1 VVGYYSARLYSV
13 FTKKTI
19 DRNRFAPIM
28 RILHPKR
35 SRPENGHQPRD
46 RTAAP
51 GIGAEKTTD
60 ALSQGKALV
69 FKQQYSIEEDK

>member
-1 VVGYYSARLYSV
+1 
-13 FTKKTI
+13 
-19 DRNRFAPIM
+19 M

>member
-1 VVGYYSARLYSV
+1 MCIH
-13 FTKKTI
+13 TKK
-19 DRNRFAPIM
+19 R
-28 RILHPKR
+28 
-35 SRPENGHQPRD
+35 RPQNEHQPRD

-51 GIGAEKTTD
+51 GIGAKKTAD